1 MTAVW
6 FVAGAVSAFVVVAL
20 ALIVG
25 ACIAYG
31 DELEPGECTCDDEDW
46 LADQPT
52 EVVRLDQHEIDARF
66 RQITAPNS
74 TRRWTA

>member
-6 FVAGAVSAFVVVAL
+6 FVAGAVCAFVVVAL

-25 ACIAYG
+25 AYIAYG
-31 DELEPGECTCDDEDW
+31 DEPEPECTCDDEDW

-66 RQITAPNS
+66 RQIIAPDS